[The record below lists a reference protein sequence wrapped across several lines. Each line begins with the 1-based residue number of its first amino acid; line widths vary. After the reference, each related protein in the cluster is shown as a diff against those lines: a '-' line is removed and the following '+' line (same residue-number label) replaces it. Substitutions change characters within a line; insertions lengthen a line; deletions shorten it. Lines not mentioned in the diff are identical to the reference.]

1 MFDANINIQFPPYC
15 GNLLGCEN
23 LFRQQVLAKFS
34 SRASFFLSIPLI
46 DGQVLGFGAS
56 LDSLIQDYSE
66 YDYASDVNSLGKE
79 IETKE
84 FRSSKIVEKSV
95 IFFS

>member
-1 MFDANINIQFPPYC
+1 
-15 GNLLGCEN
+15 
-23 LFRQQVLAKFS
+23 
-34 SRASFFLSIPLI
+34 
-46 DGQVLGFGAS
+46 
-56 LDSLIQDYSE
+56 LDYLIQDYSE
-66 YDYASDVNSLGKE
+66 YDHASDVNSLGKE